1 MIEIQEVAQR
11 FWTDLISRP
20 SGPMA
25 FRFYLQPVMGLVV
38 AWLDGVK
45 DARTGRTP
53 FFWTILHEP
62 AERVGRILEGLKSTS
77 RIIGL
82 GVVMEAIYQYK
93 MGTFH
98 VLEALNVVF
107 FLAVLPYLL
116 FRGPVARI
124 AKYWIAKKKNNNLP

>member
-1 MIEIQEVAQR
+1 MIEVHEVAQR
-11 FWTDLISRP
+11 FWTDLMSRP
-20 SGPMA
+20 TGPMA

-45 DARTGRTP
+45 DARAGRTP
-53 FFWTILHEP
+53 FFWALVHEP
-62 AERVGRILEGLKSTS
+62 AQRVGRILEGLKSIS

-93 MGTFH
+93 MGTFY
-98 VLEALNVVF
+98 VLEGLNVVF

-116 FRGPVARI
+116 LRGPAARI
-124 AKYWIAKKKNNNLP
+124 AKSWFAKKKSDDLT